1 MSNLDSRL
9 DTSRSALTTDLES
22 SIPSAD
28 ALSLLKLARI
38 ANQIKQSENQTLE
51 ALIDSRAQTLISGAN
66 VEDLTKVAGAV
77 AKVIDAVTPNTS
89 SGAELPT
96 QSGNANKWL
105 TTDGTNMTWG
115 DVDGITSSEYINEAG
130 LPASGNTN
138 GDLAYA
144 VSEKSLNF
152 WNGTAWEKIGNWT

>member
-1 MSNLDSRL
+1 
-9 DTSRSALTTDLES
+9 
-22 SIPSAD
+22 
-28 ALSLLKLARI
+28 
-38 ANQIKQSENQTLE
+38 
-51 ALIDSRAQTLISGAN
+51 
-66 VEDLTKVAGAV
+66 
-77 AKVIDAVTPNTS
+77 
-89 SGAELPT
+89 
-96 QSGNANKWL
+96 
-105 TTDGTNMTWG
+105 MTWG

>member
-51 ALIDSRAQTLISGAN
+51 TLIDSRAQTLISGAS

-77 AKVIDAVTPNTS
+77 AKVIGSNTQYFFWS
-89 SGAELPT
+89 R
-96 QSGNANKWL
+96 
-105 TTDGTNMTWG
+105 
-115 DVDGITSSEYINEAG
+115 TSNSIWQC
-130 LPASGNTN
+130 
-138 GDLAYA
+138 
-144 VSEKSLNF
+144 K
-152 WNGTAWEKIGNWT
+152 